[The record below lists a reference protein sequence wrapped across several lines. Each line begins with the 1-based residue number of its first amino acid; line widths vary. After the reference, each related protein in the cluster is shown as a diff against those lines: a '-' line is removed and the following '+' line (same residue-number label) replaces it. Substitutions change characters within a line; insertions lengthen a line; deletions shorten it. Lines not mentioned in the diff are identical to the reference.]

1 MKKPSVGRM
10 QPNAAILVLTPKTLI
25 AVVPKIRGKTIPT
38 MSSAVEKILAVLPE
52 LTDLSEALMT
62 EERGEEIKTQLKEM
76 SWKCAEGST
85 SYQAS
90 LEASQQHLKEVKET
104 METAKDAERQL
115 LVDLES
121 KVAALVKAQEE
132 LTSVQREHQLLKDAS
147 RDEMNLGNELR
158 ESKEANVLI
167 QEKIFPCLLN
177 GTWTTEEEKVE
188 KLQELQNYLQSIGV
202 EKTLVA
208 AVDGLITRPEERGDF
223 DKMAIECITEEL
235 LQKLQSLNE
244 ELLKRQPMEQR
255 REAELLGL
263 QALVE
268 ISEQKQQTA
277 GVEHEEVDN
286 KVKEQSKAMRVYKM
300 HLGKH
305 TKAVEKFTELLRNE
319 EAQVAQIQQALKA
332 VDELIDISKA
342 AQTSM
347 EAAGTPVAAYG
358 GSNHP
363 GPVDPTIQEDVK
375 IAEMEDQTKIST
387 TEEPQEPLAKRA
399 RTSEAQVAS
408 PARVRC

>member
-1 MKKPSVGRM
+1 
-10 QPNAAILVLTPKTLI
+10 LTPKTPSLSCRKS
-25 AVVPKIRGKTIPT
+25 VVKTIPT

-52 LTDLSEALMT
+52 LADLSEGSMT

-177 GTWTTEEEKVE
+177 GTWTTEKEKVE
-188 KLQELQNYLQSIGV
+188 KLQELQNYLQSVGV

-208 AVDGLITRPEERGDF
+208 AVDGLSTRPEERGDF

-235 LQKLQSLNE
+235 LQKVQSLNE
-244 ELLKRQPMEQR
+244 ELRKRQPMEQR

-347 EAAGTPVAAYG
+347 EAAGVPPVAPG

-363 GPVDPTIQEDVK
+363 FVPVDPTIQEDVK